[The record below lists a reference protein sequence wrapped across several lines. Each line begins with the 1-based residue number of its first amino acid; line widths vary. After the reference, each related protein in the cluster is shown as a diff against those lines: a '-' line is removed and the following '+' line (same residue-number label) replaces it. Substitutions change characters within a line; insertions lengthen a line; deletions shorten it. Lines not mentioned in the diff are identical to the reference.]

1 MVIVAG
7 SFVVAAADRDA
18 FLEGRRSAME
28 ASRAEPGCLD
38 YVFSADPLD
47 PERVVL
53 FERWADQ
60 AALDAHLAGMRER
73 RGSGA
78 PPAASASPAPRVEVR
93 SSEVLKYE
101 ISSSGPIG

>member
-53 FERWADQ
+53 VERWADQ
-60 AALDAHLAGMRER
+60 AALDAHLAAMRDR
-73 RGSGA
+73 RSSGTQ
-78 PPAASASPAPRVEVR
+78 PPAPSGPRVEVR
-93 SSEVLKYE
+93 SSEIVKYE
-101 ISSSGPIG
+101 ISSSGPLG

>member
-18 FLEGRRSAME
+18 FIEGRRPGME
-28 ASRAEPGCLD
+28 ASGAEAGCLD
-38 YVFSADPLD
+38 YVFAADPLD

-60 AALDAHLAGMRER
+60 AALDAHIAGMRQQR
-73 RGSGA
+73 AAA
-78 PPAASASPAPRVEVR
+78 PAGPTSR
-93 SSEVLKYE
+93 SV
-101 ISSSGPIG
+101 SGPLG

>member
-38 YVFSADPLD
+38 YVFAADPLD

-60 AALDAHLAGMRER
+60 AALDSHLAALRER
-73 RGSGA
+73 RSSGGEPA
-78 PPAASASPAPRVEVR
+78 PGPRVEVR
-93 SSEVLKYE
+93 SSEIVKYE
-101 ISSSGPIG
+101 IASSGPLA

>member
-18 FLEGRRSAME
+18 FLESRRSAME
-28 ASRAEPGCLD
+28 ASRAEDGCLD
-38 YVFSADPLD
+38 YVFAADPLD

-60 AALDAHLAGMRER
+60 AALDAHLVVLRER
-73 RGSGA
+73 RS
-78 PPAASASPAPRVEVR
+78 SAPAPAGPRIEVR

-101 ISSSGPIG
+101 ISSSGPLG

>member
-38 YVFSADPLD
+38 YVFAADPLD

-53 FERWADQ
+53 FERWEDQ
-60 AALDAHLAGMRER
+60 AALDAHLAGMRAQR
-73 RGSGA
+73 SSGA
-78 PPAASASPAPRVEVR
+78 APPPAGPRVEVR
-93 SSEVLKYE
+93 SSEIVKYE
-101 ISSSGPIG
+101 ISSSGPLG